1 MYTVIAQGPQLSSL
15 EAENIA
21 GKLSGKMEPQRNHFA
36 ITCPALPNSTQ
47 LSELCQLHKADINV
61 LPPDFDPKSVR
72 LLITDMDSTF
82 INIECIDEIADHMGI
97 KPQVAAITEA
107 AMRGELDFAGSL
119 TKRVALLN
127 GLNVSAL
134 EEVYQQ
140 RLRLNPGGETM
151 LAGLKQA
158 GIKLALVSGGFT
170 FFTDK
175 LKARYGLDFTRANNL
190 DITADKLTG
199 RVLGEIIGAEQKAA
213 FLTELCHRLEIS
225 PAQVVAMGDGANDLL
240 MMQRAGLSIAYHAK
254 PKVQEQAV
262 TQLNHCGLEGVLG
275 LLQLESS

>member
-1 MYTVIAQGPQLSSL
+1 MPTLIAQGPTLTSAQAEDLAKKLGGDLESRDRYFVISCEILPSDAQL
-15 EAENIA
+15 EE
-21 GKLSGKMEPQRNHFA
+21 LS
-36 ITCPALPNSTQ
+36 
-47 LSELCQLHKADINV
+47 QLHRADINV
-61 LPPDFDPKSVR
+61 LPRGFAPKSVK

-119 TKRVALLN
+119 TKRVALLK
-127 GLNVSAL
+127 GLGVAAL
-134 EEVYQQ
+134 EDVYKN

-151 LAGLKQA
+151 LDGLKQS
-158 GIKLALVSGGFT
+158 GVKLALVSGGFT

-175 LKARYGLDFTRANNL
+175 LKARYGLDFTRANTL

-213 FLTELCHRLEIS
+213 FLSELCRTLDIQPS
-225 PAQVVAMGDGANDLL
+225 QVVAMGDGANDLL
-240 MMQRAGLSIAYHAK
+240 MMQRAGLSIAYRAK
-254 PKVQEQAV
+254 PKVQQQAA
-262 TQLNHCGLEGVLG
+262 TRLNYNGLEGVLG
-275 LLQLESS
+275 LLQL